1 MNKGTGKRLLAIV
14 MALSIVMAM
23 LPVSALGAGREEGF
37 RDVGDGDWFRDAVD
51 YVVSHGI
58 FNGTSDSAF
67 EPNGGMTRAMMVT
80 VLGRVAQIDPD
91 DYSGGSGFTD
101 VEPGSWYEP
110 YVAWAVE
117 SGITL
122 GVGEGLF
129 APNDPVTRA
138 QMALFLMRLLE
149 YLGVDAPAAVTDGLP
164 ADYDAIPDYARE
176 AVELMWKSGVFEGG
190 GDGRFDPERQL
201 TRAEVAALL
210 MRIDQHLVDVGA
222 KEYPDEPQEDED
234 EDGQQ
239 GTVTPPWTPGGG
251 DESGGGDE
259 PGGETG
265 SVLYEPTVS
274 DTPGTAAKTD
284 VDPSFSIVVESSES
298 MSLDDVKK
306 AITAVDT
313 SNLNNEE
320 NVIEVTPNGDG
331 TYTIKGLTPVV
342 KGPGEEGTTYETG
355 FIAGHAYKITL
366 NDERLSF
373 VGENDSVREYD
384 FTVARE
390 ETLNVELRED
400 IVYIPEGQV
409 KGDIDAGL
417 LEVKDGEIVNAGQSV
432 QG

>member
-122 GVGEGLF
+122 GVDEGLF

-164 ADYDAIPDYARE
+164 VDYDAIPDYARE
-176 AVELMWKSGVFEGG
+176 AVELIRPGRRPGQAFCAQQRGGALADEDIPGCDGTFDSLFIGELEVPPVVGGTEFCLVKDRGGTKGVGG
-190 GDGRFDPERQL
+190 GRG
-201 TRAEVAALL
+201 
-210 MRIDQHLVDVGA
+210 
-222 KEYPDEPQEDED
+222 
-234 EDGQQ
+234 
-239 GTVTPPWTPGGG
+239 
-251 DESGGGDE
+251 
-259 PGGETG
+259 
-265 SVLYEPTVS
+265 
-274 DTPGTAAKTD
+274 
-284 VDPSFSIVVESSES
+284 
-298 MSLDDVKK
+298 
-306 AITAVDT
+306 
-313 SNLNNEE
+313 
-320 NVIEVTPNGDG
+320 
-331 TYTIKGLTPVV
+331 
-342 KGPGEEGTTYETG
+342 
-355 FIAGHAYKITL
+355 
-366 NDERLSF
+366 
-373 VGENDSVREYD
+373 
-384 FTVARE
+384 
-390 ETLNVELRED
+390 
-400 IVYIPEGQV
+400 
-409 KGDIDAGL
+409 
-417 LEVKDGEIVNAGQSV
+417 
-432 QG
+432 